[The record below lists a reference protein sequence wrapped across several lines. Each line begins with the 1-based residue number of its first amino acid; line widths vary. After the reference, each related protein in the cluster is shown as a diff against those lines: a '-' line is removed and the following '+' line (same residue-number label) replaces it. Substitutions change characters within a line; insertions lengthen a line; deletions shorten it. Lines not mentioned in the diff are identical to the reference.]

1 MDKFIFTLTSSQPHL
16 TPFEV
21 RFTFHQ
27 SSNLVARSTPEVAP

>member
-1 MDKFIFTLTSSQPHL
+1 MGNFSVTLNLGQPHL

-21 RFTFHQ
+21 RFTLHQ